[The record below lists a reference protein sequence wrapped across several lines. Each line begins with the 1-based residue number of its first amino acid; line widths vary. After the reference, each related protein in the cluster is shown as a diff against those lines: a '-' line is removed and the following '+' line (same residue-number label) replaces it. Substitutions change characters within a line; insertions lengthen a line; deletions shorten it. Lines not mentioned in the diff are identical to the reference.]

1 MALSLI
7 WAQTPDG
14 VIGARGSMPWHV
26 PEDLARFRRLT
37 RGHPVLMGR
46 RTWESLPESVRPL
59 PGRENIVLSSQP
71 ELTPGTSKQPPAMVV
86 GSLDDA
92 LAVVGDRTCWVVGG
106 GQVYAA
112 ALPYAD
118 RVETTVVDRGAT
130 GDTFAP
136 VLDERRWA
144 PVAFEP
150 VEGWYTSRAE
160 GTRFR
165 FVSYALRPE
174 SSPAP
179 DPRLQAPHRV
189 RCDWGRPGAR
199 AVAAGADRLTIV
211 VDVLTFT
218 TTTSAAVAQGIAV
231 APFRWH
237 DPRAEAFCAEHDAVL
252 ARDRATGGPSLS
264 PASVTGLGR
273 TRLVLPSP
281 NGATTT
287 LTVAAT
293 GAQVVAGALRNA
305 DAVARYAAAALAA
318 DPALVVALVPSGE
331 GWPDGAL
338 RPCAED
344 LWGAGAI
351 ADALVR
357 HGVCDLSEEAAM
369 ARAAWLAVAD
379 DLVGHLLAAASGRE
393 LVERGWAD
401 DVRAAARLD
410 ADDVAPVLVDGWF
423 EAR

>member
-1 MALSLI
+1 MALSLL

-14 VIGARGSMPWHV
+14 VIGADGTVPWHV

-37 RGHPVLMGR
+37 WGHPVLMGR
-46 RTWESLPESVRPL
+46 RTWESLPEQVRPL
-59 PGRENIVLSSQP
+59 PGRQNVVLSAR
-71 ELTPGTSKQPPAMVV
+71 PGFTAPGATVV
-86 GSLDDA
+86 GSLDEA
-92 LAVVGDRTCWVVGG
+92 LAVVGDRTGWVIGG
-106 GQVYAA
+106 EEVFAA

-118 RVETTVVDRGAT
+118 RVEATVVDRGVT
-130 GDTFAP
+130 GDTFVP
-136 VLDERRWA
+136 VLDDRRWA

-150 VEGWYTSRAE
+150 LEGWHTSRAE

-165 FVSYALRPE
+165 YVGYALRTE
-174 SSPAP
+174 SSPTQ
-179 DPRLQAPHRV
+179 DTRLQAPHRV

-199 AVAAGADRLTIV
+199 AVAAGPDRLAVV

-218 TTTSAAVAQGIAV
+218 TTTSAAVAQGLEV

-281 NGATTT
+281 NGATTA
-287 LTVAAT
+287 LAVAAT
-293 GAQVVAGALRNA
+293 GARVVAGALRNA
-305 DAVARYAAAALAA
+305 AAVARYAAAALAA
-318 DPALVVALVPSGE
+318 DPGLVVALVPCGE
-331 GWPDGAL
+331 GCPDGAL
-338 RPCAED
+338 RPCTED
-344 LWGAGAI
+344 LWGAGAV

-357 HGVCDLSEEAAM
+357 HGVTDLSEEAAV
-369 ARAAWLAVAD
+369 ARSAWLAVAD
-379 DLVGHLLAAASGRE
+379 DPASHLLAAASGRD

-410 ADDVAPVLVDGWF
+410 ADDVAPVLLDGWF
-423 EAR
+423 RPA